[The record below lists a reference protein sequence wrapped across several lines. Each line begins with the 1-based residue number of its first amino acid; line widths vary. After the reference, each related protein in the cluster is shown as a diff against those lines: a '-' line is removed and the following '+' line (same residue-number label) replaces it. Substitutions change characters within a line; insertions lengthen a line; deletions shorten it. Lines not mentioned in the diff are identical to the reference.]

1 MEKLKLKYAC
11 TPREEKVITLYRK
24 GMSLSDI
31 AKELGVSSHWVGNI
45 IKHALWKIEEVTSK
59 ELIRAKGQHPIMRVP
74 ELDTPKTR
82 LIRFVLWESKLR
94 TLEQVAEAGYEKLKN
109 IGLSEKSIQLV
120 AEVLHA
126 YNLYLKGWKEKKN
139 KEANIGAVAKEFE
152 EWWSQIKSKF
162 SAQDLPEVRRA
173 IRRILYS

>member
-1 MEKLKLKYAC
+1 
-11 TPREEKVITLYRK
+11 
-24 GMSLSDI
+24 
-31 AKELGVSSHWVGNI
+31 
-45 IKHALWKIEEVTSK
+45 
-59 ELIRAKGQHPIMRVP
+59 
-74 ELDTPKTR
+74 
-82 LIRFVLWESKLR
+82 
-94 TLEQVAEAGYEKLKN
+94 VAEAGYEKLKN